1 MKARPLFLPTTKENP
16 GIFMSFPSHINRGY
30 FVHFCPAKEEFMC
43 ISQKKQS
50 FQSKKR
56 KQMYGRAVT
65 RAARAG

>member
-1 MKARPLFLPTTKENP
+1 MKARPLFLPSTKENL
-16 GIFMSFPSHINRGY
+16 GIFMRFPSHINRGY

-65 RAARAG
+65 RAVRAG